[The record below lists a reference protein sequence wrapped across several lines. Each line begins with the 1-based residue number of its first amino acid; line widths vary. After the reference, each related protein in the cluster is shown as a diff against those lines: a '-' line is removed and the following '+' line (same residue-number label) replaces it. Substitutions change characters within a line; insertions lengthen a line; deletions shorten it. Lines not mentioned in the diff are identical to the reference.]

1 MLETLG
7 RQIYRRRYVVLGVW
21 IVLVLVALPFAPQA
35 PNNLKPGGFTT
46 DDLPSVIA
54 RSVLRDRLEISTI
67 TVEMLFEHPQLNA
80 FEPEFIEA
88 VDRSLVELR
97 QMPEV
102 LSVRTHTDEPGRVSS
117 AGNIAHVT
125 VGLDLPLET
134 AVDFVDEVLA
144 SVDPSPLTLRITG
157 GPALYRDI
165 SLASENDLRRG
176 EAVAFPLATLTLLI
190 VFGTLVAAITPAA
203 VGGAGVVIALAVV
216 FFISRE
222 ADVSVFAL
230 NIVSLLGIGIGID
243 YSLFYTSRFRE
254 ELAKGKSVEDSIAAS
269 QTLAGRAIFFSA
281 ITSLIGLTSLLL
293 FETMVLRS
301 VGMGAV
307 VVIIAALAAA
317 LTLLPVLLG
326 VMGHNVNRLR
336 IIPSFGSTRSFSV
349 WGPISRVVMRRP
361 VLVLIPTSLLL
372 IALVLPAKDLR
383 LGTVDATIL
392 PDSLESRQGFDI
404 LRDEFDFA
412 LNTFVP
418 VVLTFEGD
426 PFEVQNLTSLYAFG
440 RALETV
446 PNAEHVVSI
455 VNLGPDW
462 DVERYRVLYE
472 RPESITDATVSG
484 LVRDTVRPGAALFIV
499 ESDLH
504 PFSPEATDIVNN
516 IRAFQPPPG
525 QEIHVDGGTADLK
538 DIVDSLY
545 SRFPLVIAVV
555 LIVTY
560 LSLMLLFRSLLLPLK
575 AVVLNM
581 LSIFAA
587 YGALVFVFQDGNFSG
602 LLNFEPLGVIEATT
616 PILLFAIIFGLS
628 MDYEIFLLSR
638 VQEAYRRTG
647 DNAEAVVEGLEKS
660 GLIITGAAAI
670 LIVVAASFV
679 LADVIVVKAIG
690 LGLAIAIFIDVTLVR
705 ALVAPAL
712 MRLFGDWN
720 WYLPGWLDRILP
732 EVRHAD

>member
-1 MLETLG
+1 MLELLG
-7 RQIYRRRYVVLGVW
+7 RQIYRRRYVVLAVW
-21 IVLVLVALPFAPQA
+21 VILVLVALPFAPQA
-35 PNNLKPGGFTT
+35 PKHLQPGGFTT
-46 DDLPSVIA
+46 DDLPSVVA
-54 RSVLRDRLEISTI
+54 RNVLRERLEISTI

-80 FEPEFIEA
+80 FEPEFVDA
-88 VDRSLVELR
+88 VNRSLAELR

-102 LSVRTHTDEPGRVSS
+102 LSVRTHTDEPGRVSA

-125 VGLDLPLET
+125 VGLDLPLED
-134 AVDFVDEVLA
+134 AVDFVDEAFA
-144 SVDPSPLTLRITG
+144 SIDPSPLTLRTTG

-176 EAVAFPLATLTLLI
+176 ETVAFPLATLTLLI
-190 VFGTLVAAITPAA
+190 VFGTLIAAITPAA
-203 VGGAGVVIALAVV
+203 VGGAGVAIALAVV

-222 ADVSVFAL
+222 VDVSVFAL

-254 ELAKGKSVEDSIAAS
+254 ELAKGKSVEDAIAAS

-281 ITSLIGLTSLLL
+281 ITSLIGLMSLLL

-307 VVIIAALAAA
+307 IVIVAALAAA
-317 LTLLPVLLG
+317 LTLLPALLG
-326 VMGHNVNRLR
+326 VMGHNVNRFR
-336 IIPSFGSTRSFSV
+336 VVPSRGSGGISF
-349 WGPISRVVMRRP
+349 WGPMSRTVMRRP
-361 VLVLIPTSLLL
+361 LLILIPTSALL

-418 VVLTFEGD
+418 VVVTFEGD
-426 PFEVQNLTSLYAFG
+426 PFEEQNLASLYAFG

-446 PNAEHVVSI
+446 PNAENVVSI

-462 DVERYRVLYE
+462 DVDRYKVLYE
-472 RPESITDATVSG
+472 RPESITDAAVSG
-484 LVRDTVRPGAALFIV
+484 LVRDTLRPGAALFIV
-499 ESDLH
+499 ESNLH
-504 PFSPEATDIVNN
+504 PFSPEATDIVNH
-516 IRAFQPPPG
+516 IRSFEPPPG
-525 QEIHVDGGTADLK
+525 QEIHVDGGTADLE
-538 DIVDSLY
+538 DIVESLY
-545 SRFPLVIAVV
+545 SRFPIVIAVV
-555 LIVTY
+555 LVITY

-575 AVVLNM
+575 AVVLNV

-647 DNAEAVVEGLEKS
+647 DNAGAVVEGLEKS

-670 LIVVAASFV
+670 LIVVASSFV

-720 WYLPGWLDRILP
+720 WYLPRWLDRILP

>member
-1 MLETLG
+1 MLETSG
-7 RQIYRRRYVVLGVW
+7 RLIYRRRFAVLAAW
-21 IVLVLVALPFAPQA
+21 AIVVLVALPFAPRA
-35 PNNLKPGGFTT
+35 PSQLKPGGFTT
-46 DDLPSVIA
+46 PELPSVAA

-67 TVEMLFEHPQLNA
+67 TIEMLFEHPQLNA
-80 FEPEFIEA
+80 FDPEFVSA
-88 VDRSLVELR
+88 VDRAVAGLR

-102 LSVRTHTDEPGRVSS
+102 LTVRTHTTDPGRVSAS
-117 AGNIAHVT
+117 GNLAHVT
-125 VGLDLPLET
+125 VGLDLPLED
-134 AVDFVDEVLA
+134 AVDFIDEALA
-144 SVDPSPLTLRITG
+144 GVDPSPLTLRTTG

-176 EAVAFPLATLTLLI
+176 EAVAFPLATLTLLL
-190 VFGTLVAAITPAA
+190 VFGTVVAALMPAA
-203 VGGAGVVIALAVV
+203 VGGAGVAVALALV

-222 ADVSVFAL
+222 VDVSVFAL
-230 NIVSLLGIGIGID
+230 NIITLLGIGIGID

-254 ELAKGKSVEDSIAAS
+254 ELAKGKSVVDALAAA

-281 ITSLIGLTSLLL
+281 VTSFVGLTSLLL
-293 FETMVLRS
+293 FDTMVLRS
-301 VGMGAV
+301 VGMGAI
-307 VVIIAALAAA
+307 VVIIAALLAAM
-317 LTLLPVLLG
+317 TLLPALLG
-326 VMGHNVNRLR
+326 VMGHGVNRFR
-336 IIPSFGSTRSFSV
+336 VGPAWSSRCSI

-361 VLVLIPTSLLL
+361 LLVLIPTMAAL
-372 IALVLPAKDLR
+372 IAMALPALNLR

-404 LRDEFDFA
+404 LRNEFGFA
-412 LNTFVP
+412 LNTTVP
-418 VVLTFEGD
+418 VVLTFDGD
-426 PFEVQNLTSLYAFG
+426 PFASDNLAMLYAFG
-440 RALETV
+440 RALENV
-446 PNAEHVVSI
+446 EHADRVTSF

-462 DVERYRVLYE
+462 ELERYTALYE
-472 RPESITDATVSG
+472 RPESITDALVSG
-484 LVRDTVRPGAALFIV
+484 LVRNTLRPGAVLYVV

-504 PFSPEATDIVNN
+504 PFSPEASEIVTE
-516 IRAFQPPPG
+516 IRLFDPG
-525 QEIHVDGGTADLK
+525 VGREIHVDGGTADLK

-545 SRFPLVIAVV
+545 SRFPIAIAAV
-555 LIVTY
+555 LIITY

-575 AVVLNM
+575 AVVLNV

-602 LLNFEPLGVIEATT
+602 LLNFQALGVIEATT

-638 VQEAYRRTG
+638 VSEAYRRTG
-647 DNAEAVVEGLEKS
+647 DNAAAVVEGLEKS

-679 LADVIVVKAIG
+679 LADVVVVKAIG
-690 LGLAIAIFIDVTLVR
+690 LGLAIAIFVDVTLVR

-720 WYLPGWLDRILP
+720 WYLPRWLDRILP
-732 EVRHAD
+732 EVRYEG